1 MWEQKRLG
9 IVTEVNSTSVVVMV
23 DPELASL
30 TKKIGE
36 KTYYV
41 GQIGTYV
48 LIPIGAVYVIGMVSH
63 FARKMETAGVE
74 QVPRYY
80 MKITLIGTIK
90 KGRYETGVSLLPT
103 ADMVVYLLEDKDIK
117 AAFAAFQQYGFSIGL
132 LSLFENERAY
142 LDPNRFFGRHLAV
155 MGSSGSGKSY
165 TVASILQKV
174 AKFPDTHIVILDL
187 HNEYRQAFPET
198 GQYCELTSLE
208 LPYWMLNSDE
218 MQELFIDPLDENAS
232 VQISV
237 IQDLIFAAKKSKNP
251 RLAGVITIDS
261 PVFFDLKEIRAKL
274 QYLDTEKVIA
284 GGTTKEG
291 PYFAKFTRLLV
302 RLESKMN
309 DPRYAFMF
317 EPKICNDTESIIPLM
332 MMIFGLTGK
341 ARVTILD
348 LSGVPFDI
356 VKTIAALL
364 ARITFDFNFWNPQR
378 NELPILLVFEEAH
391 NYLSTSGEG
400 SKAARRTVERIA
412 KEGRKYGVSA
422 MIVSQRP
429 SEISET
435 ILSQCNSFVILR
447 LLNPTDQAYIRK
459 LVPDSFTGLDSVI
472 PLLRQG
478 EAVIVGDAMPM
489 PQRVQ
494 IDMPDPPPASSD
506 VRFFD
511 KWKQTGVKTD
521 PSEVMERW
529 WNQQRS

>member
-1 MWEQKRLG
+1 MWEQKKLG
-9 IVTEVNSTSVVVMV
+9 IVTEVTSNAVVVML
-23 DPELASL
+23 DPDI
-30 TKKIGE
+30 TNMTRKIGD
-36 KTYYV
+36 KTYYI

-48 LIPIGAVYVIGMVSH
+48 LIPIGAVYVIGIVSQV
-63 FARKMETAGVE
+63 RKDAWNDGG
-74 QVPRYY
+74 QSSQRYFL
-80 MKITLIGTIK
+80 KVTLIGTIK

-117 AAFAAFQQYGFSIGL
+117 AAFAAYQQFNFSIGQ

-142 LDPNRFFGRHLAV
+142 LDPNRFFGKHIAV
-155 MGSSGSGKSY
+155 LGSSGSGKSY

-174 AKFPDTHIVILDL
+174 AKFPDTHIVVLDL
-187 HNEYRQAFPET
+187 HSEYRQAFQDN
-198 GQYCELTSLE
+198 GQYCEITSLE
-208 LPYWMLNSDE
+208 LPYWLMNAEEML
-218 MQELFIDPLDENAS
+218 ELFVDPNDENAS
-232 VQISV
+232 VQSSV
-237 IQDLIFAAKKSKNP
+237 LHDLIYAAKKSKNP
-251 RLAGVITIDS
+251 RLASVITIDS
-261 PVFFDLKEIRAKL
+261 PVHFDLKEIRAKL
-274 QYLDTEKVIA
+274 QFLDTEKVVS
-284 GGTTKEG
+284 GGVSKEG
-291 PYFAKFTRLLV
+291 PYYGKFTRLLV

-317 EPKICNDTESIIPLM
+317 EPKICNDTESVIPLM

-364 ARITFDFNFWNPQR
+364 ARITFDFNFWNPKR

-391 NYLSTSGEG
+391 NYLSISGEG

-412 KEGRKYGVSA
+412 KEGRKYGVSC

-447 LLNPTDQAYIRK
+447 LLNPTDQLYIRR
-459 LVPDSFTGLDSVI
+459 LVPDSFSGLDAVI

-494 IDMPDPPPASSD
+494 IDLPDPPPTSSD

-511 KWKQTGVKTD
+511 KWKQTGAKTD
-521 PSEVMERW
+521 ANEVMERW
-529 WNQQRS
+529 WNQQRG

>member
-9 IVTEVNSTSVVVMV
+9 IVKEITSNSVVVMV
-23 DPELASL
+23 DPEMTSL

-36 KTYYV
+36 KTYYI

-48 LIPIGAVYVIGMVSH
+48 LIPIGAVYVIGMVSQ
-63 FARKMETAGVE
+63 FRRDTVNEGGQPAAR
-74 QVPRYY
+74 YF
-80 MKITLIGTIK
+80 MKVTLIGTIK
-90 KGRYETGVSLLPT
+90 KGRYETGVSMLPT

-117 AAFAAFQQYGFSIGL
+117 AAFAGFQQYNFSIGQ

-142 LDPNRFFGRHLAV
+142 LDPNKFFSKHLAV
-155 MGSSGSGKSY
+155 LGSSGSGKSY

-174 AKFPDTHIVILDL
+174 SKFPDTHVVILDL
-187 HNEYRQAFPET
+187 HNEYRQAFPES

-208 LPYWMLNSDE
+208 LPYWLMNAEEMLE
-218 MQELFIDPLDENAS
+218 MFIDANDENAS
-232 VQISV
+232 VQSSV
-237 IQDLIFAAKKSKNP
+237 LQDLIFAAKKGKNP
-251 RLAGVITIDS
+251 RLAHVITIDS

-274 QYLDTEKVIA
+274 QFLDTEKVVA

-291 PYFAKFTRLLV
+291 PYYGKFTRLLV

-317 EPKICNDTESIIPLM
+317 EPKICNDTESVIPLM

-364 ARITFDFNFWNPQR
+364 ARITFDFNFWNPKR
-378 NELPILLVFEEAH
+378 HELPILLVFEEAH
-391 NYLSTSGEG
+391 NYLSVSAEG

-412 KEGRKYGVSA
+412 KEGRKYGVSC

-447 LLNPTDQAYIRK
+447 LLNPTDQTYIRK
-459 LVPDSFTGLDSVI
+459 LVPDSFSGLDSVI

-478 EAVIVGDAMPM
+478 EAVILGDAMPM

-494 IDMPDPPPASSD
+494 IDMPDPAPASTD

-511 KWKQTGVKTD
+511 KWRQTGAKTD
-521 PSEVMERW
+521 PNEVMERW
-529 WNQQRS
+529 WTQQRG